1 MIGLQKRGSTTQ
13 THPTL
18 PKPTSRTDFEIAVI
32 CALPIEADAVEAL
45 FDRHWDDDGFSYN
58 KAENNTNAYSTGTI
72 GCHNVVLAHMSGMGK
87 ASAAMVATNCR
98 RSFPNIKLTV
108 VVGVCGVVPFRFGGN
123 GETIEIVLGDVI
135 VSDGVVQY
143 DFGRRLP
150 EQFVTKDT
158 LLDSLGRPNTEIRAL
173 LAKLKGLRSR
183 KMLQGK
189 MVGYMD
195 VLRGEPELAA
205 VYPGVEQDRLFEA
218 TYGHVRDGMSCEN
231 CACGGKLIPRARLA
245 QGDRQPAV
253 HFGLIASGDTVMK
266 SGKDRDDIARET
278 GVIGFEMESA
288 GVWDTFPCVVI
299 KGACDYA
306 DSHKTKTWQ
315 RYAAATAAACM
326 KAFLN
331 HWMPSV
337 PVLVP
342 YPRNDSFVGRADVLE
357 SLKQLLV
364 KSASQARAAL
374 YGLGGIGKTQIALE
388 YAYRLKRECSEM
400 SVFWV
405 HASNAERFRQA
416 YTSIAQEC
424 RVPGYDDPKTDILTL
439 VKKWLERKDCRRWLM
454 VIDNADDTQL
464 FFGQQGGYETGNHTG
479 NLAQY
484 LPECLHGAI
493 LATTRNKQAGWK
505 LTKGK
510 TLIEIGIMN
519 EGETDQLLST
529 HLDGISVAPGESF
542 TLSSRLERLPL
553 ALVQAAAFI
562 QENSIDVGKYLEHLD
577 GSNQNLIDLLSED
590 FETEGRDSKTP
601 RALAETWI
609 LSFEQI
615 QRQNAFAG
623 ELLSLMSLLDRQA
636 IPLDFLSHYSKK
648 QQNQETR
655 GELQLTKALGVLKA
669 FSFWKDAERLQLE
682 AVKLREEVLGSDHT
696 LTLTSMANLA
706 STYRTQGR
714 WKEAEKL
721 QVQVVESCKTKFGAD
736 HPWTLTSINNLALTY
751 NAQGRWEEAEKLQ
764 VQVIGTHKTKLGAD
778 HPYTLA
784 LMANIAST
792 YSGQGRWDEAEKLQV
807 QVVESRKTKFG
818 ADHPKTLASINNL
831 ALTYQTQGRWKEAEK
846 LQVQVIGTHKTKLGA
861 DHPYTLAIM
870 ANIASTYSGQGRW
883 EEAEKLQVQ
892 VMETRKTKLGSDHP
906 DTLASKVSPA
916 LMYLY

>member
-1 MIGLQKRGSTTQ
+1 MNSTQ
-13 THPTL
+13 PRR
-18 PKPTSRTDFEIAVI
+18 PSSRTDFEIAVI
-32 CALPIEADAVEAL
+32 CALPIEADGVEAL
-45 FDRHWDDDGFSYN
+45 FDRHWDDDGFPYN
-58 KAENNTNAYSTGTI
+58 KAENDTNAYSTGAI
-72 GCHNVVLAHMSGMGK
+72 GCHNVVLAHMPGMGK

-98 RSFPNIKLTV
+98 RSFPNIKLAV
-108 VVGVCGVVPFRFGGN
+108 VVGVCGVVPFRFGGS
-123 GETIEIVLGDVI
+123 GETTEIVLGDVV
-135 VSDGVVQY
+135 VSDGVVHY

-158 LLDSLGRPNTEIRAL
+158 LLDALVRSNTEIRAL

-218 TYGHVRDGMSCEN
+218 TYGYVRDGMSCEN

-253 HFGLIASGDTVMK
+253 HFGLIASGDMVMK

-315 RYAAATAAACM
+315 R
-326 KAFLN
+326 
-331 HWMPSV
+331 PSV
-337 PVLVP
+337 RSSSRAAYRPLL
-342 YPRNDSFVGRADVLE
+342 FVDRADVLD
-357 SLKQLLV
+357 SFKQLLV

-374 YGLGGIGKTQIALE
+374 YGLGGIGNVGLLGQRK
-388 YAYRLKRECSEM
+388 
-400 SVFWV
+400 
-405 HASNAERFRQA
+405 NAERFCQA

-424 RVPGYDDPKTDILTL
+424 RVPVYDDPKIDILTL

-464 FFGQQGGYETGNHTG
+464 FFGQQGGYETDKHTG

-493 LATTRNKQAGWK
+493 LATTENKQAGWK

-510 TLIEIGIMN
+510 TLIEVGIMN

-529 HLDGISVAPGESF
+529 HLDGISVAP
-542 TLSSRLERLPL
+542 
-553 ALVQAAAFI
+553 
-562 QENSIDVGKYLEHLD
+562 DVGKYLELLN
-577 GSNQNLIDLLSED
+577 GSDQNLIDLLSED
-590 FETEGRDSKTP
+590 FETEGRDSETP
-601 RALAETWI
+601 RAVAETWI

-615 QRQNAFAG
+615 QQQNAFAG

-636 IPLDFLSHYSKK
+636 IPLVFLSHYSKQ

-655 GELQLTKALGVLKA
+655 GELQLTMALGVLKA
-669 FSFWKDAERLQLE
+669 FSFVVEEKDHGFDMHRLAQLVTRRWLVKKGRIRHFANQALLTVSHCYPYGRYENWAYGQSGVDILQLGP
-682 AVKLREEVLGSDHT
+682 VG
-696 LTLTSMANLA
+696 
-706 STYRTQGR
+706 G
-714 WKEAEKL
+714 AEKL
-721 QVQVVESCKTKFGAD
+721 D
-736 HPWTLTSINNLALTY
+736 
-751 NAQGRWEEAEKLQ
+751 LQ
-764 VQVIGTHKTKLGAD
+764 VMETHKTKLGPD
-778 HPYTLA
+778 HP
-784 LMANIAST
+784 I
-792 YSGQGRWDEAEKLQV
+792 
-807 QVVESRKTKFG
+807 
-818 ADHPKTLASINNL
+818 TLASMANL
-831 ALTYQTQGRWKEAEK
+831 ALTYLYHGR
-846 LQVQVIGTHKTKLGA
+846 L
-861 DHPYTLAIM
+861 
-870 ANIASTYSGQGRW
+870 
-883 EEAEKLQVQ
+883 EEAKKL
-892 VMETRKTKLGSDHP
+892 EL
-906 DTLASKVSPA
+906 
-916 LMYLY
+916 